1 MEDYDKA
8 IIYIDK
14 LPEENEFLLFLGSK
28 FEKYGLCGQEVKRWT
43 LLNYIEKLI
52 DKLVM

>member
-28 FEKYGLCGQEVKRWT
+28 FEKYGLCGKEVKCHLR
-43 LLNYIEKLI
+43 YCDVKKIFFSQ
-52 DKLVM
+52 